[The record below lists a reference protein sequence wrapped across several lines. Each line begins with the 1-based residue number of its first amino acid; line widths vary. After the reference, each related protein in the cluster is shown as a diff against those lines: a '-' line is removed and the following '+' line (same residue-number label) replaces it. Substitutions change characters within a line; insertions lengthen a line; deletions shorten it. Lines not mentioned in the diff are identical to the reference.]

1 MIHILKCTPVNV
13 YDQLLTGVW
22 YYLRIMVKEIDIPNW
37 DRRESYELFKEF
49 EDPFFGLQVELDVT
63 LFWAYCKN
71 HGLGIHHSL
80 LYAVVKT
87 ANSYAPMKLRRRG
100 NSVVQLDLI
109 HIGCSV
115 LKTGTEAFTFA
126 YYPWKDGLNVAEFDT
141 QSIPFTLESAAGA
154 VMDPRHQQD
163 DIIYGTTLPWV
174 SFSGFKHAKK
184 AGAHSIPRIVI
195 GKMYEKGD
203 SKLLPFQ
210 LEVDHAL
217 MDGFHASQYLL
228 RLQANLDSISQTT

>member
-1 MIHILKCTPVNV
+1 MT
-13 YDQLLTGVW
+13 
-22 YYLRIMVKEIDIPNW
+22 KEIDITNW

-63 LFWAYCKN
+63 LFWTYCKFQ
-71 HGLGIHHSL
+71 GLGIHHSL

-100 NSVVQLDLI
+100 EGVVELDQT

-115 LKTGTEAFTFA
+115 LKTGTEGFTFA
-126 YYPWKDGLNVAEFDT
+126 YYPWKDGLSVAEFDA
-141 QSIPFTLESAAGA
+141 QSRPFTQESAAGA
-154 VMDPRHQQD
+154 VMDPRHHQD

-174 SFSGFKHAKK
+174 SFSGFKHARK
-184 AGAHSIPRIVI
+184 AGTHSIPRIVI
-195 GKMYEKGD
+195 GKMYERDGC
-203 SKLLPFQ
+203 KLLPFH

-228 RLQANLDSISQTT
+228 RLQASLDAIG